1 MTTDLHAG
9 IVAPVAAAAVAIA
22 PAELPRRWRLAVA
35 VLAAL
40 LAGLLLTALVSR
52 EPLRAYL
59 VLLTGA
65 LPEITWSEAHGW
77 QLHRMVRFGTVIE
90 DTITLTFLGLAVAL
104 PFRARQF
111 SLGADGQMFLAA
123 LAAAAVSLYWLPMG
137 GSAWMLLPAAAG
149 TAVLAGFSWGL
160 LPGLLKVRF
169 GANEMVTSLMLNLIA
184 LQLYRLA
191 ITGWLID
198 PHAGYQVTPLLPA
211 PALLS
216 PLLAHTNVTTMLF
229 AVPLAVLAASLL
241 MTRTTLGYEIRVTG
255 AAPAFALQAGLPVGR
270 AVVLSMAAGGAF
282 AALAGLHISNGLL
295 KRLPVDLAPGLGYDG
310 LLVALLARNEPR
322 AVPWAALFYAWL
334 RTGAQTMER
343 STDVT
348 RETVLVIQALIILF
362 VVAERLLPQRLENL
376 LARWTGG
383 RR

>member
-1 MTTDLHAG
+1 MTAEVN
-9 IVAPVAAAAVAIA
+9 IAAVAVP
-22 PAELPRRWRLAVA
+22 PAAMPPPALSRGWRLAVA

-52 EPLRAYL
+52 EPLRAYI

-65 LPEITWSEAHGW
+65 LPEISWSEAHGW

-123 LAAAAVSLYWLPMG
+123 LAAAATSLYWLQLG
-137 GSAWMLLPAAAG
+137 GAPWLLLPAAAG
-149 TAVLAGFSWGL
+149 AAIVTGFCWGL

-191 ITGWLID
+191 ITDWLLD
-198 PHAGYQVTPLLPA
+198 PHAGYQVTPFLPA
-211 PALLS
+211 PALFAS
-216 PLLAHTNVTTMLF
+216 LLPHTNVTTLLF
-229 AVPLAVLAASLL
+229 AVPLAVLAAALL
-241 MTRTTLGYEIRVTG
+241 MSRTTVGYEIRVTG
-255 AAPAFALQAGLPVGR
+255 SAPAFALQAGLPVGR
-270 AVVLSMAAGGAF
+270 ALVLSMATGGAF

-310 LLVALLARNEPR
+310 LLVALLARNEPG

-343 STDVT
+343 STDVS

-362 VVAERLLPQRLENL
+362 VVAERLLPQRLSNV

-383 RR
+383 AR